1 MLVVFLLF
9 IDCDSQSPQLT
20 LSHILKA
27 PTSALFLSL
36 YFVVISALLFPL
48 PLFALILGCAMS
60 NTVSAAANARFT
72 KEQRLLA
79 PAAFREV
86 FDAPERKLH
95 QSHLM
100 AFVRTNDHGKPR
112 VGMAITK
119 RKVPT
124 AVARN
129 LIKRQIREHFRIKAH
144 SLENKDI
151 VFIVKKSIKDIDNKE
166 LKNQIINIIK
176 KIEKK

>member
-1 MLVVFLLF
+1 
-9 IDCDSQSPQLT
+9 
-20 LSHILKA
+20 
-27 PTSALFLSL
+27 
-36 YFVVISALLFPL
+36 
-48 PLFALILGCAMS
+48 MS
-60 NTVSAAANARFT
+60 NNVSATPTYRFT
-72 KEQRLLA
+72 KEQRLLT

-100 AFVRTNDHGKPR
+100 AFVRTNTHDKPR

-129 LIKRQIREHFRIKAH
+129 LIKRQIREQFRVKAI

-151 VFIVKKSIKDIDNKE
+151 VFIVKSSIKDLTNKE
-166 LKNQIINIIK
+166 LKNEINNIFK

>member
-1 MLVVFLLF
+1 MFLLF
-9 IDCDSQSPQLT
+9 IDCDSQSSQLT
-20 LSHILKA
+20 RSHILKA

-36 YFVVISALLFPL
+36 YFMILLILSP
-48 PLFALILGCAMS
+48 ALILGCTMS
-60 NTVSAAANARFT
+60 NTAPATLTARFT
-72 KEQRLLA
+72 KQQRLLT

-100 AFVRTNDHGKPR
+100 AFIRTNAHEQPR

-129 LIKRQIREHFRIKAH
+129 LIKRQIREQFRVKSAK
-144 SLENKDI
+144 LENKDI
-151 VFIVKKSIKDIDNKE
+151 VFIVKKSIKDLDNKE
-166 LKNQIINIIK
+166 LKNEINNILK
-176 KIEKK
+176 KNRKK

>member
-1 MLVVFLLF
+1 
-9 IDCDSQSPQLT
+9 
-20 LSHILKA
+20 
-27 PTSALFLSL
+27 
-36 YFVVISALLFPL
+36 
-48 PLFALILGCAMS
+48 MS
-60 NTVSAAANARFT
+60 NTVSATPTARFT
-72 KEQRLLA
+72 KEQRLLT
-79 PAAFREV
+79 PADFREV

-100 AFVRTNDHGKPR
+100 AFVRANNEEKPR

-129 LIKRQIREHFRIKAH
+129 LIKRQIREQFRTKA
-144 SLENKDI
+144 LNIENKDI
-151 VFIVKKSIKDIDNKE
+151 VFIVKKSINDIDNKE
-166 LKNQIINIIK
+166 LKNQINNIFK

>member
-1 MLVVFLLF
+1 
-9 IDCDSQSPQLT
+9 
-20 LSHILKA
+20 
-27 PTSALFLSL
+27 
-36 YFVVISALLFPL
+36 
-48 PLFALILGCAMS
+48 MS
-60 NTVSAAANARFT
+60 NTPPTTLNARFT
-72 KEQRLLA
+72 KEQRLLT

-100 AFVRTNDHGKPR
+100 AFVRTNTHEQPR

-129 LIKRQIREHFRIKAH
+129 LIKRQIREQFRIKAS

-151 VFIVKKSIKDIDNKE
+151 VFIVKNSVKGLSNKE
-166 LKNQIINIIK
+166 IKMEVINIFK

>member
-1 MLVVFLLF
+1 
-9 IDCDSQSPQLT
+9 
-20 LSHILKA
+20 
-27 PTSALFLSL
+27 
-36 YFVVISALLFPL
+36 
-48 PLFALILGCAMS
+48 MS

-72 KEQRLLA
+72 KEQRLLT

-100 AFVRTNDHGKPR
+100 AFVRTNDLGQPR

-129 LIKRQIREHFRIKAH
+129 LIKRQIREHFRVKAH

-176 KIEKK
+176 K

>member
-1 MLVVFLLF
+1 M
-9 IDCDSQSPQLT
+9 P
-20 LSHILKA
+20 
-27 PTSALFLSL
+27 
-36 YFVVISALLFPL
+36 
-48 PLFALILGCAMS
+48 
-60 NTVSAAANARFT
+60 NTVLATPAARFT
-72 KEQRLLA
+72 KAQRLLT

-100 AFVRTNDHGKPR
+100 AFVRANTQDKPR

-129 LIKRQIREHFRIKAH
+129 LIKRQIREQFRLKCLNIE
-144 SLENKDI
+144 SKDI
-151 VFIVKKSIKDIDNKE
+151 VFIVKKSIKDIDKKE
-166 LKNQIINIIK
+166 LKNQINNIFK

>member
-1 MLVVFLLF
+1 M
-9 IDCDSQSPQLT
+9 P
-20 LSHILKA
+20 
-27 PTSALFLSL
+27 
-36 YFVVISALLFPL
+36 
-48 PLFALILGCAMS
+48 
-60 NTVSAAANARFT
+60 NTVPATPAARFT
-72 KEQRLLA
+72 KAQRLLT

-100 AFVRTNDHGKPR
+100 AFVRANTQDKPR

-129 LIKRQIREHFRIKAH
+129 LIKRQIREQFRLKCLNIE
-144 SLENKDI
+144 SKDI
-151 VFIVKKSIKDIDNKE
+151 VFIVKKSIKDIDKKE
-166 LKNQIINIIK
+166 LKNQINNIFK

>member
-1 MLVVFLLF
+1 MPN
-9 IDCDSQSPQLT
+9 ST
-20 LSHILKA
+20 LDTQRA
-27 PTSALFLSL
+27 
-36 YFVVISALLFPL
+36 
-48 PLFALILGCAMS
+48 C
-60 NTVSAAANARFT
+60 FT
-72 KEQRLLA
+72 KEQRILT

-100 AFVRTNDHGKPR
+100 AFVRSNTCDKPR
-112 VGMAITK
+112 IGMAITK

-129 LIKRQIREHFRIKAH
+129 LIKRQIRESFRIQNFN
-144 SLENKDI
+144 LEDKDI
-151 VFIVKKSIKDIDNKE
+151 VFIVKKSIKDINSKE
-166 LKNQIINIIK
+166 LKNQINNIFK

>member
-1 MLVVFLLF
+1 M
-9 IDCDSQSPQLT
+9 
-20 LSHILKA
+20 
-27 PTSALFLSL
+27 LSL
-36 YFVVISALLFPL
+36 AS
-48 PLFALILGCAMS
+48 ILGCTMP
-60 NTVSAAANARFT
+60 NTNSATPTARFT
-72 KEQRLLA
+72 KEQRLLT

-100 AFVRTNDHGKPR
+100 AFVRTNTHEQPR

-129 LIKRQIREHFRIKAH
+129 LIKRQIREQFRTKSFI
-144 SLENKDI
+144 LENKDI
-151 VFIVKKSIKDIDNKE
+151 VFIVKKSIKGIDNKE
-166 LKNQIINIIK
+166 LKNQINNIFK

>member
-1 MLVVFLLF
+1 MLL
-9 IDCDSQSPQLT
+9 
-20 LSHILKA
+20 
-27 PTSALFLSL
+27 
-36 YFVVISALLFPL
+36 
-48 PLFALILGCAMS
+48 ALIIGCTMS
-60 NTVSAAANARFT
+60 NTVSASTNARFT
-72 KEQRLLA
+72 KEQRLLT

-100 AFVRTNDHGKPR
+100 AFVRTNTHEQPR

-124 AVARN
+124 AVSRN
-129 LIKRQIREHFRIKAH
+129 LIKRQIREQFRVKA
-144 SLENKDI
+144 SILENKDI
-151 VFIVKKSIKDIDNKE
+151 VFIVKNSVKGISKLE
-166 LKNQIINIIK
+166 LKNEINNIFK

>member
-1 MLVVFLLF
+1 MSHTVPAP
-9 IDCDSQSPQLT
+9 SP
-20 LSHILKA
+20 
-27 PTSALFLSL
+27 
-36 YFVVISALLFPL
+36 
-48 PLFALILGCAMS
+48 
-60 NTVSAAANARFT
+60 ARFT
-72 KEQRLLA
+72 KQQRLLT

-100 AFVRTNDHGKPR
+100 AFVRTNTHEQPR

-124 AVARN
+124 AVVRN
-129 LIKRQIREHFRIKAH
+129 LIKRHIREQFRIK
-144 SLENKDI
+144 SLKLESKDI
-151 VFIVKKSIKDIDNKE
+151 VFIVKKSIKGLDNKE
-166 LKNQIINIIK
+166 LKNEINNIFK

>member
-1 MLVVFLLF
+1 M
-9 IDCDSQSPQLT
+9 
-20 LSHILKA
+20 SHNVPA
-27 PTSALFLSL
+27 TSS
-36 YFVVISALLFPL
+36 
-48 PLFALILGCAMS
+48 
-60 NTVSAAANARFT
+60 ARFT
-72 KEQRLLA
+72 KQQRLLT

-100 AFVRTNDHGKPR
+100 AFVRTNTHEQPR

-129 LIKRQIREHFRIKAH
+129 LIKRQIREQFRIK
-144 SLENKDI
+144 SLKLENKDI
-151 VFIVKKSIKDIDNKE
+151 VFIVKKSIKGLDSKE
-166 LKNQIINIIK
+166 LKNEINNIFK

>member
-1 MLVVFLLF
+1 
-9 IDCDSQSPQLT
+9 
-20 LSHILKA
+20 
-27 PTSALFLSL
+27 
-36 YFVVISALLFPL
+36 
-48 PLFALILGCAMS
+48 MS
-60 NTVSAAANARFT
+60 NTVSATPTYRFT
-72 KEQRLLA
+72 KEQRLLT
-79 PAAFREV
+79 PATFREV

-100 AFVRTNDHGKPR
+100 AFVSTNTHAQPR

-129 LIKRQIREHFRIKAH
+129 LIKRQIREQFRVKAID
-144 SLENKDI
+144 LENKDI
-151 VFIVKKSIKDIDNKE
+151 VFIIKKSIKGIDKKE
-166 LKNQIINIIK
+166 LKNEINAIFK

>member
-1 MLVVFLLF
+1 MSTNV
-9 IDCDSQSPQLT
+9 P
-20 LSHILKA
+20 A
-27 PTSALFLSL
+27 TS
-36 YFVVISALLFPL
+36 
-48 PLFALILGCAMS
+48 
-60 NTVSAAANARFT
+60 TARFT
-72 KEQRLLA
+72 KAQRLLT

-100 AFVRTNDHGKPR
+100 AFVRTNTHEQPR

-129 LIKRQIREHFRIKAH
+129 LIKRQIREQFRVK
-144 SLENKDI
+144 SSVLENKDI
-151 VFIVKKSIKDIDNKE
+151 VFIVKKSIKELDKKE
-166 LKNQIINIIK
+166 LKNEIINIFK

>member
-1 MLVVFLLF
+1 M
-9 IDCDSQSPQLT
+9 
-20 LSHILKA
+20 SHNVPA
-27 PTSALFLSL
+27 TSS
-36 YFVVISALLFPL
+36 
-48 PLFALILGCAMS
+48 
-60 NTVSAAANARFT
+60 ARFT
-72 KEQRLLA
+72 KQQRLLT

-100 AFVRTNDHGKPR
+100 AFVRTNTHEQPR

-129 LIKRQIREHFRIKAH
+129 LIKRQIREQFRIK
-144 SLENKDI
+144 SLKLENKDI
-151 VFIVKKSIKDIDNKE
+151 VFIVKKSIKELNNKE
-166 LKNQIINIIK
+166 LKNEINNIFK

>member
-1 MLVVFLLF
+1 
-9 IDCDSQSPQLT
+9 
-20 LSHILKA
+20 
-27 PTSALFLSL
+27 
-36 YFVVISALLFPL
+36 
-48 PLFALILGCAMS
+48 MS
-60 NTVSAAANARFT
+60 NTVSAISTAQFT
-72 KEQRLLA
+72 KAQRLLT

-100 AFVRTNDHGKPR
+100 AFTRSNTCEKPR

-124 AVARN
+124 AVVRN
-129 LIKRQIREHFRIKAH
+129 LIKRQIREQFREQAYK
-144 SLENKDI
+144 LENKDI
-151 VFIVKKSIKDIDNKE
+151 VFIVKKPIDGIGKKE
-166 LKNQIINIIK
+166 IKNQIIDIFK

>member
-1 MLVVFLLF
+1 MLL
-9 IDCDSQSPQLT
+9 
-20 LSHILKA
+20 
-27 PTSALFLSL
+27 
-36 YFVVISALLFPL
+36 
-48 PLFALILGCAMS
+48 ALIIGCTMS
-60 NTVSAAANARFT
+60 NTFSASTDARFT
-72 KEQRLLA
+72 KEQRLLT

-100 AFVRTNDHGKPR
+100 AFVRTNTHEQPR

-129 LIKRQIREHFRIKAH
+129 LIKRQIREQFRVKAFN
-144 SLENKDI
+144 LENKDI
-151 VFIVKKSIKDIDNKE
+151 VFIVKNSIKGLSKIE
-166 LKNQIINIIK
+166 LKNEINNIFK
-176 KIEKK
+176 KVEKK